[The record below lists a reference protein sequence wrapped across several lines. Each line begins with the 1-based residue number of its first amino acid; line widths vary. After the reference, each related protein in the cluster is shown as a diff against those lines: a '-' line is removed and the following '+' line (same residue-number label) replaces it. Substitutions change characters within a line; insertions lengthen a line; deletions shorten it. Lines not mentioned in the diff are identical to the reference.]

1 MHEAV
6 GNAVDRDPNGDR
18 DDEPKPGNVES
29 NGQGDADGRPEEHG
43 VGVIRLPPCRVPS
56 MVAAVKKCPD
66 AVHDKAVREVGDW
79 LHHQEGNHSNHQ
91 RHATEAIR
99 FFRVENWSQRVAMEP
114 ERTSV
119 VLV

>member
-18 DDEPKPGNVES
+18 DDELKPGNVES
-29 NGQGDADGRPEEHG
+29 DRQREADGRSKDHR
-43 VGVIRLPPCRVPS
+43 VGVVRLPAGGVS
-56 MVAAVKKCPD
+56 AVVAAMKKCPD
-66 AVHDKAVREVGDW
+66 TVHDKAVGEVGDW
-79 LHHQEGNHSNHQ
+79 LHHHEGNHSNHQ
-91 RHATEAIR
+91 RHAPEAIR
-99 FFRVENWSQRVAMEP
+99 FLRVESWSQRVAMEP